1 MLFYLKKSKNL
12 WRRYCEWLNV
22 EYALWIFMLEISWWI
37 LLHNWADKL
46 RLMVRI
52 IKKFLKSPQ
61 HYTMQKKVLNII
73 STILVMLTSLVCGL
87 NISSCKKKK
96 KYLQDLWR
104 RKWQLNSSIKMPPEL
119 HTLSVE
125 QDKPPRTRSVL

>member
-1 MLFYLKKSKNL
+1 
-12 WRRYCEWLNV
+12 
-22 EYALWIFMLEISWWI
+22 MLEISWWI

-96 KYLQDLWR
+96 KNIYRTCEEENGSLTHQSKCPLSCILLVLSKTNHREQGLFYR
-104 RKWQLNSSIKMPPEL
+104 RINAKFCSHS
-119 HTLSVE
+119 
-125 QDKPPRTRSVL
+125 